1 MEPTAFLRF
10 PIYLFLTYWILKRM
24 FRENIAT
31 NPIYAL
37 ISYQLI
43 LKKPTMNIE
52 IIDKKLAHCIKIIP
66 NSDVKISL
74 HVS

>member
-1 MEPTAFLRF
+1 
-10 PIYLFLTYWILKRM
+10 M